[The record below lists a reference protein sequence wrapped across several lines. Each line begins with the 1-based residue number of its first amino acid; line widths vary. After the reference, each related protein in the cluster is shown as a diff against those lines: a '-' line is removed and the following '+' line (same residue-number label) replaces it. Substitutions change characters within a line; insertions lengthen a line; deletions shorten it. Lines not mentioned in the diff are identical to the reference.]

1 MKIFPLYSSLLVL
14 LLFLFPMTAYSEIQ
28 FQNEQENKG
37 VVLFHDEANTTRKPI
52 NRKPTNTIHS
62 HKRTVH
68 YDSKNMLSDKEIY
81 GYYENS
87 KDYQEENQEDIFVL
101 NDIKLSEKNFG
112 LETIPIAN
120 EVKKADNT
128 KIDAFNLKLEWFYLK
143 LYFFFIF
150 VSFVVLFLIKHGTIY
165 IKNSRQPRIIQQ
177 SETKKQEDIS

>member
-1 MKIFPLYSSLLVL
+1 
-14 LLFLFPMTAYSEIQ
+14 MTAYSEIQ

-37 VVLFHDEANTTRKPI
+37 VVLFRDDNNNSARKPI

-62 HKRTVH
+62 QKRTVH
-68 YDSKNMLSDKEIY
+68 YDAKNMLSDKEIY

-128 KIDAFNLKLEWFYLK
+128 KTESFNLKLEWFYLN
-143 LYFFFIF
+143 LYFFFIL

-165 IKNSRQPRIIQQ
+165 IKNSRQSRIIQQ
-177 SETKKQEDIS
+177 SEIKKQEDLS